1 MSIDLRR
8 RIRQFQMK
16 TSSAQK
22 DAAFVKDTGVEE
34 DREAA
39 CSIQRGLMGDGNT
52 HFTFGRFE
60 KAIVHFH
67 RQLNVHIEE
76 LSS

>member
-1 MSIDLRR
+1 
-8 RIRQFQMK
+8 MK
-16 TSSAQK
+16 CK
-22 DAAFVKDTGVEE
+22 NVDTGFEE

-39 CSIQRGLMGDGNT
+39 CSIQRGLMGEGNT

-67 RQLNVHIEE
+67 RQLNAHVGE

>member
-1 MSIDLRR
+1 SAEDLERS
-8 RIRQFQMK
+8 K
-16 TSSAQK
+16 K

-39 CSIQRGLMGDGNT
+39 CSIQRGLMGDANT

-67 RQLNVHIEE
+67 RQLTAHINA
-76 LSS
+76 L